1 MHARSLAKPSLLA
14 VVAALAAASPHGSAV
29 SWDLLALAPF
39 GTASAE
45 ELPPEGPIDT
55 TFTWTSRQEAM
66 PTAGGME
73 AVTGEAML
81 VLTAVGAGSILDRLG
96 ARCLYAGEQKPDGS
110 EYSIRGRCRFVD
122 ADGDQIFETFEET
135 QAGGQGKLVGGTGKF
150 TGITGEHAIT
160 SEYFGS
166 PAEGVYQ
173 GIGHKKGS
181 YKIVK

>member
-1 MHARSLAKPSLLA
+1 MHAHHPAKPSVLA
-14 VVAALAAASPHGSAV
+14 IAFGAMALASVGNAPAA
-29 SWDLLALAPF
+29 
-39 GTASAE
+39 E
-45 ELPPEGPIDT
+45 IPPEGPIES

-73 AVTGEAML
+73 AVTGEAWL
-81 VLTAVGAGSILDRLG
+81 VLTAAGAGSILDRLG

-110 EYSIRGRCRFVD
+110 EYGIRGRCRFVD

-135 QAGGQGKLVGGTGKF
+135 HAGGTGRLDGGTGKF
-150 TGITGEHAIT
+150 SGITGEHTIT

-173 GIGHKKGS
+173 GIGRKKGS
-181 YKIVK
+181 YKLAK